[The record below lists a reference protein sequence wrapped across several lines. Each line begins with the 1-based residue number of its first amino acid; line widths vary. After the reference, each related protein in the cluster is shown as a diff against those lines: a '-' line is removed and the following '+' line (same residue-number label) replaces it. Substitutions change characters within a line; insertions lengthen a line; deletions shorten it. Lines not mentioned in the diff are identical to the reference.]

1 MNQNESDVA
10 NSQDTL
16 FDQLNS
22 VIKSPVDVVEW
33 DRVSSTWQNQIQKAI
48 ASHIVPHYLIFPHT
62 LDSLAQ
68 VVKLAH
74 QNNWKIMPA
83 GNGSKLNWGGLV
95 KNTQLVVSTAK
106 LNRIIDHAV
115 EDLTITVEA
124 GVKLADLQS
133 VIAEKGQFLPI
144 DPTYAESATV
154 GGIVATA
161 DTGSYRQRYGG
172 VRDLVLGLSFVRSDG
187 EIAKAGGKV
196 VKNVAGYDLMKLFT
210 GSYGTLGII
219 SQVTFRLYPIPE
231 TSTTVILSGETDNIA
246 QAKQIIV
253 SSGLTPTAADLLSP
267 SVSRS
272 LDREEAMGLMLR
284 FQSISES
291 VTQQLNQIKSLAQQ
305 LDLKISLHTDSD
317 EENLWQKVKELVTIT
332 RSDSA
337 ITCKIGI
344 LPSAAVVLLSQF
356 ELLGIIH
363 TSSGLGRLSLEE
375 DDVIIL
381 LEKIR
386 NFCQNNQGFLTV
398 LESPAAIKEKF
409 EPWGYSGN
417 ALPVMQRL
425 KQQFDSQNILNP
437 NRLFSFEL

>member
-16 FDQLNS
+16 FHQLNS
-22 VIKSPVDVVEW
+22 VIKSPVDMVEW
-33 DRVSSTWQNQIQKAI
+33 DRVSSSWQNQIQKAI
-48 ASHIVPHYLIFPHT
+48 ASHTIPHYLIFPHT

-68 VVKLAH
+68 VVQLAH

-95 KNTQLVVSTAK
+95 KNIPLVISTAK
-106 LNRIIDHAV
+106 LNSIIDYAV
-115 EDLTITVEA
+115 EDLTVTVEA

-133 VIAEKGQFLPI
+133 FIAEKGQFLPI
-144 DPTYAESATV
+144 DPTYPDSATI

-161 DTGSYRQRYGG
+161 DTGSWRQRYGG

-187 EIAKAGGKV
+187 KIAKAGGKV

-231 TSTTVILSGETDNIA
+231 TSTTVMLSGDTDKIA

-267 SVSRS
+267 SLVRS
-272 LDREEAMGLMLR
+272 LERKEEIGIMLR
-284 FQSISES
+284 FQSINDS
-291 VTQQLNQIKSLAQQ
+291 VKQQLNQIESLAQK
-305 LDLKISLHTDSD
+305 LNLKISLHTESD
-317 EENLWQKVKELVTIT
+317 EENLWKKVKELVTIA

-337 ITCKIGI
+337 ITCKIGV
-344 LPSAAVVLLSQF
+344 LPSAAAIFFSQF
-356 ELLGIIH
+356 DSLGIIH
-363 TSSGLGRLSLEE
+363 ISSGLGRVSLEQ
-375 DDVIIL
+375 DNAMIL
-381 LEKIR
+381 LKRIR
-386 NFCQNNQGFLTV
+386 DFCQNNQGFLTV
-398 LESPAAIKEKF
+398 LESATTIKEKF
-409 EPWGYSGN
+409 EPWGYSSN

-437 NRLFSFEL
+437 NRLFLI